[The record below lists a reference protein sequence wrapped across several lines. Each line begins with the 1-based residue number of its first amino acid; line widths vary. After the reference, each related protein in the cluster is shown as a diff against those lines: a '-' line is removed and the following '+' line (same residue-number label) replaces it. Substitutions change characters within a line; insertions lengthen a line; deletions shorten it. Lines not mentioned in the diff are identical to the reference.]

1 MKLAE
6 VTYFEF
12 GDRYVMRSQQGERPY
27 QDLED
32 LLQVMGEMFQ
42 RERHVYVP
50 SVKTHGYFRTVAH
63 APTREDPLGQCIARA
78 YVDVLRITPVAV
90 GLPAPSD
97 WIDGIRKRVTHY
109 NLSGSWEYFET
120 ENL

>member
-1 MKLAE
+1 MQLAE

-12 GDRYVMRSQQGERPY
+12 GERYVMRSAQGERPY

-32 LLQVMGEMFQ
+32 LLRVMGEMFQ

-50 SVKTHGYFRTVAH
+50 SARVVKRGWVAPGSPVS
-63 APTREDPLGQCIARA
+63 ALRVTPT
-78 YVDVLRITPVAV
+78 TV